1 MIKAAVFDDD
11 PANVRRIQV
20 ELGRRGINVL
30 SIVVRPLEKL
40 EAVADRIRE
49 FEPYFLFADYELYD
63 WTGADLIRYLEFP
76 KDRVVSTSRRHAER
90 MKPMCFE
97 EFLHKEDLVSICSAS
112 QSLARL
118 RIAEIV
124 AGMTERVTIVN
135 V

>member
-11 PANVRRIQV
+11 PMNVRRIQV

-30 SIVVRPLEKL
+30 SIVVRPLEKR

-49 FEPYFLFADYELYD
+49 FEPHFLFADYELYD
-63 WTGADLIRYLEFP
+63 WTGADLIRHLEFP
-76 KDRVVSTSRRHAER
+76 KDRVVSTSRRHAEH
-90 MKPMCFE
+90 MKSMCFE
-97 EFLHKEDLVSICSAS
+97 EFLHKEDLASICSAS
-112 QSLARL
+112 QSLAQL